1 MRIAI
6 SGMRDI
12 VPADYPIIE
21 GEIADILSEHPEE
34 ILFGGARGTDTVAL
48 AAACATLG
56 GTRPPKLTVIVPK
69 RVKDQPLEAQEWI
82 SECAD
87 EVMEL
92 KAPRLDTKAYWHRNR
107 ALIARS
113 DGLVAFW
120 DGHSGGT
127 GMTIRLAED
136 MGKPVHVAYLS
147 GSPYSLG
154 NGTKRY
160 PPLSVHEHPWRHWV
174 FSATPSVEMPVTTL
188 GFYMAAFEGLD
199 RLSQFIRATKAETV
213 SPLETKYWGDVA
225 AAVIASRPELREA
238 AMIIPVPRR
247 APGRPN
253 DLAALVARTCSE
265 TGMLDGTNLLLR
277 AEEPIGGEEKAGR
290 IRFPSREHGR
300 TIVVDPEHRIANRIT
315 TGTKVIL
322 LDNVL
327 TLGGTLEGARQA
339 LMRDLPGVEPVGF
352 AMLVS
357 GDYAIS

>member
-1 MRIAI
+1 MRIAV

-21 GEIADILSEHPEE
+21 SQIADMLSEHPDE

-48 AAACATLG
+48 AAACAILS

-87 EVMEL
+87 EVVEL
-92 KAPRLDTKAYWHRNR
+92 KAPRLDTQAYWHRNK
-107 ALIARS
+107 ALISRA

-127 GMTIRLAED
+127 GMTIRLAEQ
-136 MGKPVHVAYLS
+136 MGKPVHIAFLS

-154 NGTKRY
+154 DASRRY
-160 PPLSVHEHPWRHWV
+160 KALSKYEQPWPHWV
-174 FSATPSVEMPVTTL
+174 FDITPSVQMPVTTL

-225 AAVIASRPELREA
+225 AGVISSRPELKSA
-238 AMIIPVPRR
+238 TVVIPVPRR
-247 APGRPN
+247 IPGRRN
-253 DLAALVARTCSE
+253 DLGILVTRICSE
-265 TGMLDGTNLLLR
+265 TGMLDGTDLLR
-277 AEEPIGGEEKAGR
+277 QGDLDHRAVLHELIHRIRRPGRGKAGLGE
-290 IRFPSREHGR
+290 P
-300 TIVVDPEHRIANRIT
+300 D
-315 TGTKVIL
+315 GT
-322 LDNVL
+322 
-327 TLGGTLEGARQA
+327 
-339 LMRDLPGVEPVGF
+339 
-352 AMLVS
+352 
-357 GDYAIS
+357 